1 MNLFFALNTTT
12 MQSIFLQNRLA
23 HCAVQC
29 AAKMTTETKKCLKRK
44 RLSHVSKLSRISS
57 LLHHWL
63 ARPNQVLSCQ
73 NNKIESEIKIQKNLL
88 QIFHQLFWILSAKSL
103 ACKAK
108 SSLVLSYLSLKL
120 IRNRKWMNLQIF
132 RPK

>member
-1 MNLFFALNTTT
+1 M
-12 MQSIFLQNRLA
+12 
-23 HCAVQC
+23 QC

-73 NNKIESEIKIQKNLL
+73 NNKTESEIKIQKIC
-88 QIFHQLFWILSAKSL
+88 QIAADISSITLDFESAKSL

-108 SSLVLSYLSLKL
+108 SSLVK
-120 IRNRKWMNLQIF
+120 IVNNDKKQKVNLDIF
-132 RPK
+132 R